1 MRRAGGFSRGHYRVR
16 SGISYQGVWNQMSET
31 SEEGT
36 SNAHPGH
43 KQHTFQAHRQRCT
56 MHTRVHAHTH
66 THTRSNVH
74 TLFPQPHPRF
84 GDRVSAGDREKTRPF
99 CGYSISARASLR
111 GWAESTQDPQQLP
124 QPQLKLAQLH
134 SSANLPNLAGGCLS
148 NRQPQFGKG
157 G

>member
-1 MRRAGGFSRGHYRVR
+1 
-16 SGISYQGVWNQMSET
+16 MSET

-36 SNAHPGH
+36 SSSHPGH
-43 KQHTFQAHRQRCT
+43 KQHSSKHNNRDAQCARALT
-56 MHTRVHAHTH
+56 HTHTH
-66 THTRSNVH
+66 THTRMLKCSH
-74 TLFPQPHPRF
+74 SLPP
-84 GDRVSAGDREKTRPF
+84 
-99 CGYSISARASLR
+99 ASSMPWGQSLSWGQGENQTPLWVQHLCQGLPER
-111 GWAESTQDPQQLP
+111 WAESTQDPQQLP

>member
-1 MRRAGGFSRGHYRVR
+1 MPILDTNSTR
-16 SGISYQGVWNQMSET
+16 S
-31 SEEGT
+31 
-36 SNAHPGH
+36 
-43 KQHTFQAHRQRCT
+43 KHTDRDAQCT
-56 MHTRVHAHTH
+56 RECMHTH